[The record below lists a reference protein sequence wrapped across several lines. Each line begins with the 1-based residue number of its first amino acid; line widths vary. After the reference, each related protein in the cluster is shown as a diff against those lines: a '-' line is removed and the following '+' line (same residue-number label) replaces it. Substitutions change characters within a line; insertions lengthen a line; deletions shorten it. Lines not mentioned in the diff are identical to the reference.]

1 MRGLELPSEKVVY
14 WPQPEAHNTQV
25 SPPGEQKRPA
35 LTILSGMLSQSLPI
49 ETTSRR
55 ETASSGESWKSFEV
69 SPGDPQTRLLV
80 LCDHATNLMPSEY
93 GTLGL
98 DDVQLNRHI
107 AYDIGALGVARE
119 IGRRLGATV
128 VSTRFSR
135 LLIDPNRGEDD
146 PTLIMRISDG
156 ALVPGNVRVD
166 ETEKERRIRAFFR
179 PYHAAVAAEIDA
191 VLARGQIPVIFSM
204 HSFTNVWRGVPR
216 KWHAA
221 VLWDKDPRLPVPVL
235 KQLRER
241 TGLEIGDNEPY
252 SGHLRNDTIFR
263 HATLRGLPNVLVEV
277 RQDLIREEAGQIEW
291 AAILADSLAA
301 ILADPAHAEPLSRLE
316 YHESRSDAEADRV
329 MERVEKG
336 DVEAASGEETAG
348 GD

>member
-1 MRGLELPSEKVVY
+1 MLYQPPS
-14 WPQPEAHNTQV
+14 
-25 SPPGEQKRPA
+25 
-35 LTILSGMLSQSLPI
+35 I
-49 ETTSRR
+49 ETSSSRKP
-55 ETASSGESWKSFEV
+55 APSSESWKSFEV
-69 SPGDPQTRLLV
+69 SPGDPDTRLLV
-80 LCDHATNLMPSEY
+80 LCDHATNLMPPEY
-93 GTLGL
+93 GKLGL

-107 AYDIGALGVARE
+107 AYDIGALGIARE
-119 IGRRLGATV
+119 IGRRLRATV
-128 VSTRFSR
+128 VSSRFSR

-156 ALVPGNVRVD
+156 AVVPGNTHVD
-166 ETEKERRIRAFFR
+166 DAEMERRIAAFFR

-191 VLARGQIPVIFSM
+191 MLARGQIPVIFSM

-216 KWHAA
+216 KWQAA
-221 VLWDKDPRLPVPVL
+221 VLWDKDPRLPVPTL

-241 TGLEIGDNEPY
+241 TGFEIGDNEPY
-252 SGHLRNDTIFR
+252 SGFLRNDTIFR

-277 RQDLIREEAGQIEW
+277 RQDLIREEAGQLEW

-316 YHESRSDAEADRV
+316 YYESRSDEEADRV

-336 DVEAASGEETAG
+336 DVETASGEE
-348 GD
+348 

>member
-1 MRGLELPSEKVVY
+1 
-14 WPQPEAHNTQV
+14 
-25 SPPGEQKRPA
+25 
-35 LTILSGMLSQSLPI
+35 MLSEPPSI
-49 ETTSRR
+49 ESTPGPK
-55 ETASSGESWKSFEV
+55 TATSGERWKSFEV
-69 SPGDPQTRLLV
+69 SPGDPDTRLLV
-80 LCDHATNLMPSEY
+80 LCDHATNLLPPEY

-119 IGRRLGATV
+119 IGRRLRATV
-128 VSTRFSR
+128 ISTRFSR

-156 ALVPGNVRVD
+156 ALVPGNTHVD
-166 ETEKERRIRAFFR
+166 EAEMARRMRAYFQ
-179 PYHAAVAAEIDA
+179 PYHAAIAAEIDA
-191 VLARGQIPVIFSM
+191 MLARDKIPVIFSM
-204 HSFTNVWRGVPR
+204 HSFTNVWRGIPR

-221 VLWDKDPRLPVPVL
+221 VLWDSDPRLPIPTL

-277 RQDLIREEAGQIEW
+277 RQDLIRDEAGQIEW

-316 YHESRSDAEADRV
+316 YHESRSDMEADRV

-336 DVEAASGEETAG
+336 DVEIASGEE
-348 GD
+348 